1 MHRWVAGLFAVLSLV
16 LNASAVETSARSGV
30 FLLAANKNTTALLL
44 IAAAV
49 VVVLYLMRR
58 RRRLGGK
65 P

>member
-1 MHRWVAGLFAVLSLV
+1 MNRWVAGLFAVTSLV
-16 LNASAVETSARSGV
+16 LNAGATETSSMSGT

-44 IAAAV
+44 VAAAV

-58 RRRLGGK
+58 RRRLK